1 MNEVIAVEPRAFK
14 DAREFLGF
22 MSQFGF
28 HQGRFI
34 GSYPMKW
41 IRQVIKHLDANTS
54 DPLERAIAI
63 EHLKREIT
71 CRNRILDLS
80 VPLNQSPEAWI
91 EIALQGKIDGIFQ
104 DVIAERG
111 NSSGFQSF
119 PIPPDYFDK
128 FPRNQRVLSGAE
140 GYGEV
145 AKILLSTSY
154 EIAIF
159 DPFLSKGR
167 DTWRVVLEKFASI
180 AASGGICEQFNIFT
194 LEDRTDSP
202 QAIQRWA
209 KAFYQ
214 NVRRHVN
221 VTHYVLRD
229 EGNID
234 ADDHPRYLI
243 SIKGALNFDRGF
255 EADSPPRKR
264 LVSVVDRALHEELC
278 KQFLEDVDK
287 CLPFKI
293 VEQPIVLGRTT

>member
-1 MNEVIAVEPRAFK
+1 MNEVIAVEPKAFK
-14 DAREFLGF
+14 DASEFLGF
-22 MSQFGF
+22 ISQFGF

-34 GSYPMKW
+34 GSYPTKW
-41 IRQVIKHLDANTS
+41 IRHVMKHLDANAS
-54 DPLERAIAI
+54 DLERATAI
-63 EHLKREIT
+63 EHIKRDIT
-71 CRNRILDLS
+71 FGNRILN
-80 VPLNQSPEAWI
+80 VAAPLDQTPAAWL
-91 EIALQGKIDGIFQ
+91 ENASKGKRDGIFQ
-104 DVIAERG
+104 DVIVGRG
-111 NSSGFQSF
+111 NSSEFQSF

-128 FPRNQRVLSGAE
+128 FPRNQRVLSDPN
-140 GYGEV
+140 GYGDV

-167 DTWRVVLEKFASI
+167 DTWRVVLDKFSSI
-180 AASGGICEQFNIFT
+180 AAKGGICERFNIFT

-202 QAIQRWA
+202 QATRKWA
-209 KAFYQ
+209 NSFYT
-214 NVRRHVN
+214 NVRKHVN

-243 SIKGALNFDRGF
+243 SIKGALHFDKGF
-255 EADSPPRKR
+255 ESDSPPRKR
-264 LVSVVDRALHEELC
+264 QVSVVDKALHDELC

-293 VEQPIVLGRTT
+293 VGQPLELNKSA